1 MRSNHGTQSPQT
13 VPDGYLWL
21 GQVGRPHGVRG
32 AFFLKTKDNRSDWP
46 GYKQVLLQ
54 KNDDSQL
61 LAVEN
66 SYLSGGKLALQIS
79 GIKSREACDELY
91 NAHLFVARSEILTT
105 QDEYVVGDLV
115 GCRVEVEGRDGVY
128 GTVIAVHNF
137 GAQETLEIEKCGSED
152 TIYFPFL
159 DEFLI
164 LVDEQNGLVV
174 VKDETAFLDG
184 EGE

>member
-1 MRSNHGTQSPQT
+1 MRSNHGTQTPQT

-54 KNDDSQL
+54 KNDGSQL
-61 LAVEN
+61 LAVES

-79 GIKSREACDELY
+79 GVKTREACDELY
-91 NAHLFVARSEILTT
+91 NAHLFVARSEILTS

-115 GCRVEVEGRDGVY
+115 GCRVEVDGRVGVY
-128 GTVIAVHNF
+128 GKVIAVHNF
-137 GAQETLEIEKCGSED
+137 GAQETLEIEKNGTDE
-152 TIYFPFL
+152 TIYYPFIDDFIL
-159 DEFLI
+159 KMDEK
-164 LVDEQNGLVV
+164 NGLIVI
-174 VKDETAFLDG
+174 KDETAFLDG
-184 EGE
+184 ESE